1 MAINIS
7 GAGSITYVPMEYV
20 FKIKQPEMVENEY
33 TVKDDE
39 AAREI
44 MRNVGIVDL
53 DGLKSLLEGLDMTS
67 ISTRELSSLCA
78 GLNNL
83 GLNDDTVY
91 SYLSQGNM
99 DSGFDGQSRNRD
111 VKFNAI
117 PLIYEQLQ
125 NHINFSAKE
134 GLKNDRH
141 ATHLLGGLG
150 NANHVVAALSYL
162 IKTAQNLPSI
172 NEQA

>member
-7 GAGSITYVPMEYV
+7 GAGSVTYVPMEYV
-20 FKIKQPEMVENEY
+20 FKLKQPEMVENEY

-44 MRNVGIVDL
+44 MRNVGVVDL
-53 DGLKSLLEGLDMTS
+53 DGLKLLLEGLDMTS

-78 GLNNL
+78 GLNKL
-83 GLNDDTVY
+83 GFNDETAH
-91 SYLSQGNM
+91 SFLSQGNQ
-99 DSGFDGQSRNRD
+99 DSGFDGRSRNRD

-125 NHINFSAKE
+125 GHIGFAAKE
-134 GLKNDRH
+134 GLKGDKEFGRI
-141 ATHLLGGLG
+141 LGSIA
-150 NANHVVAALSYL
+150 NANHIVAALSYFV
-162 IKTAQNLPSI
+162 KTAQKLPSI
-172 NEQA
+172 KEQA

>member
-33 TVKDDE
+33 TVKNDE

-44 MRNVGIVDL
+44 MRNVGIVDFDAL
-53 DGLKSLLEGLDMTS
+53 NSLIEGLDMTS
-67 ISTRELSSLCA
+67 ISTRELSLLCS
-78 GLNNL
+78 GLNKL
-83 GLNDDTVY
+83 GFNDVSAY
-91 SYLSQGNM
+91 SVLAEGNQ
-99 DSGFDGQSRNRD
+99 DSGFDGRSRNRD

-117 PLIYEQLQ
+117 PLIYERLQ
-125 NHINFSAKE
+125 GQIGFGAKE
-134 GLKNDRH
+134 GLKGDKAYGRILSGF
-141 ATHLLGGLG
+141 A
-150 NANHVVAALSYL
+150 NANHIVAALSYFV
-162 IKTAQNLPSI
+162 KTAQKLPSI

>member
-33 TVKDDE
+33 TVNDDE

-44 MRNVGIVDL
+44 MKNVGIVDL

-78 GLNNL
+78 GLNKL
-83 GLNDDTVY
+83 GFNDVSAY
-91 SYLSQGNM
+91 FFLAEGNE
-99 DSGFDGQSRNRD
+99 DSGFDGRSRNLD

-117 PLIYEQLQ
+117 PLVYEKLQ
-125 NHINFSAKE
+125 GQIDFAATE
-134 GLKNDRH
+134 GLKGDKAYGRILSGI
-141 ATHLLGGLG
+141 A
-150 NANHVVAALSYL
+150 NANHIVAALSYFV
-162 IKTAQNLPSI
+162 KTAHKLPSI